1 MHVNPFVAMRFFFLP
16 AACGTLMNAYI
27 VTSLSMHMSTLCY
40 VATLSHLLH
49 VVVFLAMACAM
60 FRLGPQAVLHRMY
73 QVAMVC
79 MAVLAW
85 PMWYL
90 GYIGPQQTVPWNNR
104 LQFLVV
110 SSLSIAFVHLAAAAG
125 GIPGEHPVEPR
136 ISIMRPVFRAVI
148 QTLRVTDSLTDL
160 SLIGELLTDVR
171 F

>member
-1 MHVNPFVAMRFFFLP
+1 
-16 AACGTLMNAYI
+16 
-27 VTSLSMHMSTLCY
+27 
-40 VATLSHLLH
+40 
-49 VVVFLAMACAM
+49 
-60 FRLGPQAVLHRMY
+60 
-73 QVAMVC
+73 
-79 MAVLAW
+79 
-85 PMWYL
+85 MWYL